1 MLSPSGSARTRIF
14 VSSSG
19 RMVILMASPIL
30 YQHNSTPGGDFCHGT
45 AAEIAELYVVSLELA
60 VGTNKRRNI
69 YATKLFGDPL
79 DVAPAAFYF
88 LQSSVRGLGQSES

>member
-60 VGTNKRRNI
+60 VVTNKRRNF
-69 YATKLFGDPL
+69 YPTEAVRRSSGCRAGCVLFFTVKRPGTRPK
-79 DVAPAAFYF
+79 
-88 LQSSVRGLGQSES
+88 